1 MLWKLRPVDSHCAKF
16 VPNPTFQLSEKKKG
30 LANFAKP
37 LISLDLIGSSTWART
52 RDLRINSPA
61 LYQLSYRGIQPQII
75 ASIFGFFET
84 EPARIKFMRVS
95 SAANV
100 GSATIETCLLLSTDL
115 PNETRPNAIRFVLV
129 VATLRA

>member
-1 MLWKLRPVDSHCAKF
+1 
-16 VPNPTFQLSEKKKG
+16 
-30 LANFAKP
+30 
-37 LISLDLIGSSTWART
+37 
-52 RDLRINSPA
+52 
-61 LYQLSYRGIQPQII
+61 
-75 ASIFGFFET
+75 
-84 EPARIKFMRVS
+84 MRVS